1 MIPDLNQMLNLNLIG
16 LVDNPYVWIAL
27 RFVVGAAFIANST
40 SKTVYQVNYG
50 FESLA
55 QRPKCFRL
63 ESCPQLANFT
73 DVPYWT
79 NNLVTLSLAFIFSF
93 TLFIVELTSGSWR
106 ARSHH
111 WLGEMFWQI
120 GYLLTGLAV
129 FIIPGKSH
137 LFR

>member
-93 TLFIVELTSGSWR
+93 TLLIVGADEWIVASSKSPLARRNVLADWIPLDRTCSIYHSG
-106 ARSHH
+106 
-111 WLGEMFWQI
+111 
-120 GYLLTGLAV
+120 
-129 FIIPGKSH
+129 
-137 LFR
+137 

>member
-79 NNLVTLSLAFIFSF
+79 KNFVTLSLAFIFSF
-93 TLFIVELTSGSWR
+93 TLFIVGADEWIVASSKSPLARRNVLADWIPLDRTCSIYHSG
-106 ARSHH
+106 
-111 WLGEMFWQI
+111 
-120 GYLLTGLAV
+120 
-129 FIIPGKSH
+129 
-137 LFR
+137 

>member
-27 RFVVGAAFIANST
+27 RVVVGAAFIANST

-93 TLFIVELTSGSWR
+93 TLFIVGADEWIVASSKSPLARRNVLADWIPLDRTCSIYHSG
-106 ARSHH
+106 
-111 WLGEMFWQI
+111 
-120 GYLLTGLAV
+120 
-129 FIIPGKSH
+129 
-137 LFR
+137 